1 MVLKFCANI
10 SFMFAESGNLLE
22 RYQLAK
28 KAGFRGVECAF
39 PAGFTFDEVVAAK
52 REANIAQVLMNT
64 CNGMCLDI
72 ATFISDYEAPM
83 TATIVYYLKLLS
95 NYPSGQ
101 QKMSWEES
109 SGVQPCLERR
119 MNLRGTF
126 RRHSSWPQL

>member
-64 CNGMCLDI
+64 CNGMCLDT
-72 ATFISDYEAPM
+72 ATFISDSEAPM
-83 TATIVYYLKLLS
+83 TATMVYYLKLLS

-101 QKMSWEES
+101 QKMS
-109 SGVQPCLERR
+109 
-119 MNLRGTF
+119 
-126 RRHSSWPQL
+126 

>member
-64 CNGMCLDI
+64 CNGMCLDT
-72 ATFISDYEAPM
+72 ATFISDSEAPM
-83 TATIVYYLKLLS
+83 TAIMVYYLKLLS

-119 MNLRGTF
+119 TSSRGTS